1 MEKREN
7 GMLVTYVS
15 VGNATADLSMP
26 MPMRV
31 TPPNTICARQHAR
44 ARR

>member
-26 MPMRV
+26 MRV